1 MIYQDFKPILIKRLD
16 KNVRM
21 IIRLNENLEGAF
33 KLQTRNNKII
43 PGNQNLQAGNKSGGL
58 EKI

>member
-1 MIYQDFKPILIKRLD
+1 MVHQDVKIKRLD

-33 KLQTRNNKII
+33 KLQTWNNKII
-43 PGNQNLQAGNKSGGL
+43 PGNQNPQVGNKS
-58 EKI
+58 

>member
-1 MIYQDFKPILIKRLD
+1 MVYQDFKPILIKRLD

-33 KLQTRNNKII
+33 KLQTWNN
-43 PGNQNLQAGNKSGGL
+43 
-58 EKI
+58 